1 MFKRVCVLFLLIT
14 AAINEVNARETIDR
28 IVAIVNDDLVTL
40 SEFND
45 YMSGLPELSKDIDK
59 YQALNELVD
68 QLLLEQEAK
77 KLGIYVTDDEVK
89 QSIANIKQQFGM
101 SDEKMQEVLNKENL
115 TPEQLNK
122 QWKLQLLSNKIVGAK
137 LKGKIAVTEDEI
149 RDLYKQYYGD
159 IENFEEVKIAQILIT
174 YNIDNEMAAEEKA
187 QKVADLARSDDDFKK
202 LVKEYSDDTSSKD
215 TGGLL
220 GYFQKGELVEELDEA
235 ISNMKVGETSDPV
248 KTSSGFHIV
257 KVLDIKSLD
266 ESSVDKYR
274 EQLKYELYKEKAAKE
289 LNKFISDLKEN
300 AYIEIKL

>member
-45 YMSGLPELSKDIDK
+45 YMSELPELSKDIDK
-59 YQALNELVD
+59 YQVLNELVD

-115 TPEQLNK
+115 TSEQLNK
-122 QWKLQLLSNKIVGAK
+122 QWKLQLLSNKVLGVK

-174 YNIDNEMAAEEKA
+174 YNIDNEIAAAEKA
-187 QKVADLARSDDDFKK
+187 QKVADLARSDSDFKK

-215 TGGLL
+215 KGGIL

-235 ISNMKVGETSDPV
+235 ISNMKVGETSNPV
-248 KTSSGFHIV
+248 KTSSGFHIL

-289 LNKFISDLKEN
+289 LNKFISDIKEN

>member
-28 IVAIVNDDLVTL
+28 IIAIVNDDLVTL

-45 YMSGLPELSKDIDK
+45 YMSELPELSKDIDK
-59 YQALNELVD
+59 YQVLNELVD
-68 QLLLEQEAK
+68 QLLVEQEAK

-89 QSIANIKQQFGM
+89 QSIANIKQQLGM

-115 TPEQLNK
+115 TSEQLNK
-122 QWKLQLLSNKIVGAK
+122 QWKLQLLSNKVLGVK

-174 YNIDNEMAAEEKA
+174 YNIDNEIAAAEKA
-187 QKVADLARSDDDFKK
+187 QKVADLARSDSDFKK

-215 TGGLL
+215 KGGIL

-235 ISNMKVGETSDPV
+235 ISNMKVGETSNPV
-248 KTSSGFHIV
+248 KTSSGFHIL

-289 LNKFISDLKEN
+289 LNKFISDIKEN

>member
-68 QLLLEQEAK
+68 QLLLEQEAI

-174 YNIDNEMAAEEKA
+174 YNIDNEIAAEEKA
-187 QKVADLARSDDDFKK
+187 QKVADLARSDGDFKK